1 MPLAVIRSFTG
12 ICFCSA
18 SARAF
23 SRASGVP
30 LPVADLDLLRCLA
43 SRNAEKLSALDRS
56 IRPLHKLKLQY
67 KAIFIRPNFRVEFAA
82 ADHVVRS
89 SRIPNDFGEGEWWSS
104 AHWQSQSLTGT
115 PSRQ

>member
-12 ICFCSA
+12 ICFCPA

-30 LPVADLDLLRCLA
+30 LPVADLNLLRCLA

-56 IRPLHKLKLQY
+56 IQPLHNSSYSIKQFSC
-67 KAIFIRPNFRVEFAA
+67 APNFKVIPRDFRVEFYFSSVNV
-82 ADHVVRS
+82 DLDVDSVMVV
-89 SRIPNDFGEGEWWSS
+89 
-104 AHWQSQSLTGT
+104 
-115 PSRQ
+115 